1 MDFLDFIL
9 GAYIVQRYKNGI
21 QHPVAYYSR
30 KLTLLELNYN
40 IYNKELLA
48 IVTVLKEWRA
58 FLQGIVEPFII
69 KIDYK
74 NLTGFLTTK
83 ELNYRQVRWVEILI
97 KYYFKIKHVKGIDN
111 IKADTLSKKVEL

>member
-1 MDFLDFIL
+1 
-9 GAYIVQRYKNGI
+9 V
-21 QHPVAYYSR
+21 YYS
-30 KLTLLELNYN
+30 KKITLLELNYN

-58 FLQGIVEPFII
+58 FLQGTIELFII

-83 ELNYRQVRWVEILI
+83 ELN
-97 KYYFKIKHVKGIDN
+97 
-111 IKADTLSKKVEL
+111 